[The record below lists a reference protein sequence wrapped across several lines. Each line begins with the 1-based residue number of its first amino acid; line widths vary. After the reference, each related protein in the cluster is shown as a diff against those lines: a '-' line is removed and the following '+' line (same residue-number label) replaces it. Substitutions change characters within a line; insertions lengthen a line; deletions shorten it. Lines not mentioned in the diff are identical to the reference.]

1 MELKEF
7 DTMLRGFDWYYHMS
21 DDHRVWRAGETARA
35 KIVAAAK
42 TSAEHRELYEFWSK
56 HYFSG
61 APWGTE
67 NFTREMLD
75 AERQRLG
82 VA

>member
-7 DTMLRGFDWYYHMS
+7 DTMLKNFDWYYNMS
-21 DDHRVWRAGETARA
+21 DDHRVWRAGEAANAR
-35 KIVAAAK
+35 IREVAK
-42 TSAEHRELYEFWSK
+42 TSDVHKELYEFWSK

-61 APWGTE
+61 EPWGTE

-75 AERQRLG
+75 AERKRLG
-82 VA
+82 VL